1 MSKHLPVRCLNRRE
15 PRVPS
20 FIVLTPGHQP
30 APAPPQYMPGRHVRF
45 STENTFHSP
54 APFLSSSVSSAS
66 SPSGPFTPPSLPYA
80 SLPGPSPYAP
90 RRSYT
95 ASEGNARAHNL
106 MAFSESPLLSY
117 DISLHPSTVST
128 HYQGLSSGGML
139 EPAVY
144 PPQPTISIVTP
155 HLPWSIAVSASNG
168 RYVTVSDALAA
179 LHRALRVN
187 VTSAEYN
194 ALGSHK
200 LMRRAAAAYTH
211 RYMRLKGHR
220 GYEEEKKHGVKR
232 VDFLMGNTKF
242 RGLSPTERAGV
253 WRLHVS

>member
-1 MSKHLPVRCLNRRE
+1 MPNHFPVRCLNR
-15 PRVPS
+15 PDLRVPS
-20 FIVLTPGHQP
+20 PI
-30 APAPPQYMPGRHVRF
+30 YMPGRHVRF
-45 STENTFHSP
+45 KTENTFHSP

-95 ASEGNARAHNL
+95 ASAGNARAHNL
-106 MAFSESPLLSY
+106 MASSEAPLLSY

-128 HYQGLSSGGML
+128 HYPGLSSGGML

-168 RYVTVSDALAA
+168 RYVTVSDALTG
-179 LHRALRVN
+179 LHHALRVN

-220 GYEEEKKHGVKR
+220 GYEEEKKHGIKR

-242 RGLSPTERAGV
+242 RGLSPTERADV